1 MLNEV
6 QKLLPR
12 NQKRICD
19 NQEYFIY
26 RYYMITI
33 ILGPCIFYVP
43 RFFELKTTHTRLGI
57 DMTVD
62 CEMALYPPKFNLSA
76 FNGNIYTYIN
86 F

>member
-1 MLNEV
+1 
-6 QKLLPR
+6 
-12 NQKRICD
+12 
-19 NQEYFIY
+19 
-26 RYYMITI
+26 MITI

-76 FNGNIYTYIN
+76 FNGNIPILIPI
-86 F
+86 